1 MVHAHVKYIDIV
13 YIIKISLSGEK
24 NQRIFFNYHEFYK
37 MLQKHIHVTQTFI
50 LDLVLR
56 GSGYHDSL
64 RRHYTRTMH

>member
-1 MVHAHVKYIDIV
+1 MVHVHVKYIDIV
-13 YIIKISLSGEK
+13 YIIKFYYQVKK
-24 NQRIFFNYHEFYK
+24 NQRIFLNYHEFYK

-56 GSGYHDSL
+56 GSGHHDSL